1 MLVGQLTSNASR
13 WCFASK
19 YQHPFDADLPAIIE
33 LLSIMHRFA
42 EAIRNVGFEVKILL
56 AFTQEFALDDSVCVG
71 VEKEPRVGST
81 DHHI

>member
-1 MLVGQLTSNASR
+1 MLVEQLTSNASR

-42 EAIRNVGFEVKILL
+42 EAMRNVGFEVKNLL
-56 AFTQEFALDDSVCVG
+56 ASTQEFAVDDSVYVG
-71 VEKEPRVGST
+71 GRKRAARWI
-81 DHHI
+81 D